1 MTLTRSRDDKV
12 IAGVCGGLAR
22 QLGVRSRNVRIAFVV
37 LVLAAG
43 LSAWT
48 YLIAWLLMPE
58 DAY

>member
-12 IAGVCGGLAR
+12 IAGVCGGIAR
-22 QLGVRSRNVRIAFVV
+22 RLGVSSRNVRIAFVL

-58 DAY
+58 DAR